1 MLSRLQSKDY
11 YTQRYNPQNQY
22 FSPYIPCVK
31 KNRTRCI
38 PKGAVFMFLYQNLFY
53 VTLAS
58 IRFLPITASI
68 KTYTIVAFR
77 YFYPRSARSFANSA
91 PLALENCSRSISTVS
106 FCFSSPLTSK
116 MMRPAFIIISLLPW
130 AMASFM
136 L

>member
-1 MLSRLQSKDY
+1 MLSHLQSKDY
-11 YTQRYNPQNQY
+11 YTQRCKTQNQ
-22 FSPYIPCVK
+22 FFLLCVK
-31 KNRTRCI
+31 KNRTRRI

-116 MMRPAFIIISLLPW
+116 MMCPAFIIISLLP
-130 AMASFM
+130 
-136 L
+136 

>member
-11 YTQRYNPQNQY
+11 YTQRYKPQNQY
-22 FSPYIPCVK
+22 FSPYIPLCKEKPHPVY
-31 KNRTRCI
+31 TERC
-38 PKGAVFMFLYQNLFY
+38 GFYVFISKSFY

-68 KTYTIVAFR
+68 KTYTITTFR

-116 MMRPAFIIISLLPW
+116 MIRPAFIIISLLP
-130 AMASFM
+130 
-136 L
+136 